1 MSDTEADLIAA
12 ARDLARGPIA
22 AGAAGHD
29 REGTFS
35 HENARAMRD
44 LKLKSMVVFCPATK
58 PYDLAPG
65 IRVRSLNTV
74 VEGMDIFR

>member
-1 MSDTEADLIAA
+1 MRI
-12 ARDLARGPIA
+12 
-22 AGAAGHD
+22 
-29 REGTFS
+29 
-35 HENARAMRD
+35 AMRD

-58 PYDLAPG
+58 PYDLAPR